1 MVSIIGHR
9 IHFDGVKVLRGQ
21 RHVSEKK
28 NQSKYS
34 PPGKNDINTLSEK
47 YLTGED
53 KPRGCLL
60 EKKPNSLN

>member
-34 PPGKNDINTLSEK
+34 PPGKNDINTLSEN
-47 YLTGED
+47 TW
-53 KPRGCLL
+53 R
-60 EKKPNSLN
+60 EKTNPEVASWKQNQIL